1 MGLNQIKK
9 IEKDLLEFVPDKSSR
24 LCKVIEEQQ
33 SEIPKD
39 PIEEV
44 WIPKENGLF

>member
-1 MGLNQIKK
+1 MGLKQLKK
-9 IEKDLLEFVPDKSSR
+9 IEKDFLEFVHDKSTR

-39 PIEEV
+39 PIEEI